1 MPEEQVPEKE
11 REIVQTQEIP
21 QTNYTYVKTPDGEVI
36 EKEQISQTTGN
47 VTVEQKVKIIMSPLH
62 AKLFLQV
69 AARHCEPTNS
79 DSVKSKVQRECS
91 PLRIHLP
98 PKPEANSPFSNT
110 LLEHHRI
117 LDSVQSFE
125 YPVK

>member
-1 MPEEQVPEKE
+1 MPEEQAPEKE

-69 AARHCEPTNS
+69 AARQLRAYEQRFGEI
-79 DSVKSKVQRECS
+79 KSPAGMFATENTS
-91 PLRIHLP
+91 P
-98 PKPEANSPFSNT
+98 PKTGGE
-110 LLEHHRI
+110 
-117 LDSVQSFE
+117 
-125 YPVK
+125 

>member
-1 MPEEQVPEKE
+1 MPEEQAPEKE

-21 QTNYTYVKTPDGEVI
+21 QTNYTYVKTPDFRSIYSNNVVFTAALFDFSMIFGEVI

-69 AARHCEPTNS
+69 AARQLRAYEQRFGEI
-79 DSVKSKVQRECS
+79 KSPAGMFATENTS
-91 PLRIHLP
+91 P
-98 PKPEANSPFSNT
+98 PKTGGE
-110 LLEHHRI
+110 
-117 LDSVQSFE
+117 
-125 YPVK
+125 

>member
-1 MPEEQVPEKE
+1 MHVVMCPTAQGGCYIPTIRSYRDYIGPEFKSRRIAHMPEEQVPEKE

-69 AARHCEPTNS
+69 AARQLRAYE
-79 DSVKSKVQRECS
+79 QRFGV
-91 PLRIHLP
+91 LP
-98 PKPEANSPFSNT
+98 PKPEANS
-110 LLEHHRI
+110 
-117 LDSVQSFE
+117 
-125 YPVK
+125 